1 MFPMHCHRFSIRKH
15 SLLALDDEKR
25 LRFLVTMSPA
35 FENSRS
41 LATEVAGTA
50 SILRATEATVS
61 WILGFVLPS
70 HAAWRRVIK
79 GHAAGSE
86 HFSIENGLR
95 RPTAFGSSNNGYG
108 ASMSRILFSTQNF

>member
-1 MFPMHCHRFSIRKH
+1 
-15 SLLALDDEKR
+15 
-25 LRFLVTMSPA
+25 MSPA